1 MCRRE
6 SAATVAIGA
15 AGSGDDG
22 AGKKTQHDALATD
35 APT

>member
-6 SAATVAIGA
+6 SAATVAIDV
-15 AGSGDDG
+15 AGSGDGG
-22 AGKKTQHDALATD
+22 AGKMIQHVALATD